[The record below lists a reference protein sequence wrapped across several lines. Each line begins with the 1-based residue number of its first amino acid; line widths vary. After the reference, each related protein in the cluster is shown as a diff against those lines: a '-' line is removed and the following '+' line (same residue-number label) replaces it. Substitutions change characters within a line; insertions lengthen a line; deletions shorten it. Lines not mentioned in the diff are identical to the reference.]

1 MATRYPLIIDSTD
14 DNKIKEIPSGDDL
27 NLSGNNIV
35 NVIDITASGTV
46 TANSLSVD
54 TNNFTIAG
62 QTLDSVAFT
71 GNYNDLDGLP
81 VLFSGNY
88 ADLQNKPTL
97 KNTTLDLDDV
107 SGVFPLNQ
115 QILVYD
121 ANLGYY
127 QPQNLPSFATT
138 LLSDL
143 QNVSFSFLAPNDVL
157 KYNGNFWTNS
167 RVDFSEITGT
177 ENVLLQGNQLVGDLV
192 GSVFSDGST
201 TLVDSI
207 AGKIIG
213 PVETSSVVTNS
224 FISNDPSIRLGPGVE
239 VSFYGI
245 GVGSNSKIEGYGIGV
260 GVNSQADSYGTT
272 IGAFAGTKHVEN
284 NTAYT
289 VALGAFAQQNANPGD
304 TTGIGAIAI
313 GVLAGDSNQG
323 ANSVAIGR
331 YAGRNNQAQKSIVIN
346 ATDSD
351 LENTI
356 ENSLVVKPIR
366 EADGLTLLQYNKDTG
381 EITHSGSI
389 VGDVKGSVFGDD
401 STPIL
406 DAINHKL
413 FADVETY
420 QVEASVIGA
429 GSIYNK
435 PGSSTIFSISAQ
447 PGTLSM
453 SIQGAD
459 ETGVTQGT
467 PLTISPGNN
476 TDNTAQGG
484 ELLIIG
490 GSGNPGGE
498 VEIYGG
504 NARNGGTGGATYL
517 AGGANVDGSGNGG
530 NLYLRGGRDVV
541 NDVDH
546 GDIYIGDTQTKNI
559 YVHGNIDFVAST
571 VKNIQQFTKFY
582 YNGGTTPVTTVSPSD
597 RLGFTIGTWTEMTQ
611 ANQASLGLGPTN
623 SAYNPTLT
631 GISFDP
637 TNAEFRGFLQDNLY
651 YIAVTMQARID
662 STGVFNSVITYN
674 VELQTR
680 NQNTVLYS
688 SVDNI
693 IKLPDSVYGGAGYVP
708 WFPTV
713 NMSLHTKFE
722 NANPLLNTVRIELD
736 SDQSQDYHI
745 QFATI
750 EIIKL

>member
-1 MATRYPLIIDSTD
+1 MATRYPLIIDTTD
-14 DNKIKEIPSGDDL
+14 DNKIKELPDGDNL

-35 NVIDITASGTV
+35 NVVDITASGTV
-46 TANSLSVD
+46 TVGGLSVD
-54 TNNFTIAG
+54 TANFSIAG

-71 GNYNDLDGLP
+71 GSYQDLDGLP
-81 VLFSGNY
+81 ILFSGNY
-88 ADLQNKPTL
+88 SDLQGKPIL

-107 SGVFPLNQ
+107 SNIFPLDN

-127 QPQNLPSFATT
+127 QPQPLPTFANT
-138 LLSDL
+138 LISDL
-143 QNVSFSFLAPNDVL
+143 QNVSFSSLTPNDVL

-167 RVDFSEITGT
+167 KVDFSEITGT
-177 ENVLLQGNQLVGDLV
+177 ENVLIAGGDFV
-192 GSVFSDGST
+192 GSVFANDGT
-201 TLVDSI
+201 TKLVDGV
-207 AGKIIG
+207 AGKVTG
-213 PVETSSVVTNS
+213 AVETDS
-224 FISNDPSIRLGPGVE
+224 FVSNDPSIRLGPGVE
-239 VSFYGI
+239 VSVYGI
-245 GVGSNSKIEGYGIGV
+245 GIGSNSKIEGYGVGV

-284 NTAYT
+284 NTSYT

-304 TTGIGAIAI
+304 TTGVGAIAI

-351 LENTI
+351 LENST
-356 ENSLVVKPIR
+356 ENSLVIKPIR
-366 EADGLTLLQYNKDTG
+366 EAQGLTVLHYNKDTG
-381 EITHSGSI
+381 EVTHSDLLI
-389 VGDVKGSVFGDD
+389 GDVKGSVFGDD

-406 DAINHKL
+406 DGVNNKL
-413 FADVETY
+413 FADVDTY
-420 QVEASVIGA
+420 RVEANFVGT
-429 GSIYNK
+429 GSIYNR
-435 PGSSTIFSISAQ
+435 PADSTIFSISAQ

-453 SIQGAD
+453 SIRGAD

-530 NLYLRGGRDVV
+530 NLYLRGGRDIV
-541 NDVDH
+541 NNLSH
-546 GDIYIGDTQTKNI
+546 GDIYIGDLNTKQIYINGTVDFGTATNKNI
-559 YVHGNIDFVAST
+559 H
-571 VKNIQQFTKFY
+571 KFTKFY
-582 YNGGTTPVTTVSPSD
+582 YDGGATPTGTVSPSD
-597 RLGFTIGTWTEMTQ
+597 RLGYTIGTWTEMTA
-611 ANQASLGLGPTN
+611 ANTSSIYLGPTN
-623 SAYNPTLT
+623 AAYDPTLT

-637 TNAEFRGFLQDNLY
+637 TNAEFYGFLDGHDY
-651 YIAVTMQARID
+651 YITVNLQARID
-662 STGVFNSVITYN
+662 GTGSYTGVYTYYL
-674 VELQTR
+674 ELQTR
-680 NQNTVLYS
+680 NQNTTLYS
-688 SVDNI
+688 AIDNFT
-693 IKLPDSVYGGAGYVP
+693 KLPDSVYGGASYTP
-708 WFPTV
+708 WV
-713 NMSLHTKFE
+713 AAGNMSLFTKFE
-722 NANPLLNTVRIELD
+722 NSNPALNTVRINVD
-736 SDQSQDYHI
+736 TDQDQNYHI
-745 QFATI
+745 QYAAI
-750 EIIKL
+750 EIIQF